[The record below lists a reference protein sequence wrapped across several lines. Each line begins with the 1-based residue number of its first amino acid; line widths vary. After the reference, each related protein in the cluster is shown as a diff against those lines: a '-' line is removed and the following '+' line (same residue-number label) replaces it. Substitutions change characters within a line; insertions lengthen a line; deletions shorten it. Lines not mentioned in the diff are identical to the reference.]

1 MYSFLLVLLL
11 GASPADSLPE
21 FHPRVL
27 NIAEPPPPPKDCYR
41 YRVVYRWHGQ
51 RCIRWRT
58 DWVLTTVVANAH
70 DTVGV
75 NMTAS
80 QLVAAIDRTPLPDT
94 ARVAIHRWVARY
106 EQRRDGTVTRQYL
119 VRRFDEDRLRRLDI
133 RWEEQSQRIA
143 LDVPGPPGRGPG
155 QP

>member
-1 MYSFLLVLLL
+1 MYSLLFALLL

-51 RCIRWRT
+51 RCVRWRT

-80 QLVAAIDRTPLPDT
+80 QLVATLARTTLPDT
-94 ARVAIHRWVARY
+94 TRVAVHQLVARY
-106 EQRRDGTVTRQYL
+106 EQRRDGTVTRQCF
-119 VRRFDEDRLRRLDI
+119 VRHVDEDRLRRLDI
-133 RWEEQSQRIA
+133 RWEEQSQRLA
-143 LDVPGPPGRGPG
+143 LNVPGPPGSGPAR
-155 QP
+155 P